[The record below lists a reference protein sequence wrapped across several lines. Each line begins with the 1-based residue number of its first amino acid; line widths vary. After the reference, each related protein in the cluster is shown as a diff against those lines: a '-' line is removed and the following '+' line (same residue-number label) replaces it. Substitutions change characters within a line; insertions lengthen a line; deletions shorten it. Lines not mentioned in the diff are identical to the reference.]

1 MEIKEDLKTN
11 AGIIFINDTRQ
22 GHEGQFRL
30 IMFGEAG
37 LLYKKVGELM
47 PQLEMRLQKATGMK
61 TKEDLDKWLKE
72 SRYGTPNS
80 PYKVLDDDSRVNV
93 EINLSIKEK

>member
-1 MEIKEDLKTN
+1 MEIKEDLKTD

-30 IMFGEAG
+30 IMFGEAS
-37 LLYKKVGELM
+37 LLYKKASDLM

-61 TKEDLDKWLKE
+61 TKEDLTKWLKE
-72 SRYGTPNS
+72 SKYGNPNS
-80 PYKVLDDDSRVNV
+80 PYKVLDDDSKVSV
-93 EINLSIKEK
+93 EINLRITEK